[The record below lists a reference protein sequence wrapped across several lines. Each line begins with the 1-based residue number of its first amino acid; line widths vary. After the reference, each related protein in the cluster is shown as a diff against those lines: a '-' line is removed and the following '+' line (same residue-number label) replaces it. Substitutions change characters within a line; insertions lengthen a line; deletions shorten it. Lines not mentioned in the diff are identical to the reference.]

1 MEEKRRSRR
10 MVLNAH
16 LVMKP
21 VGQTG
26 GALVPVDIIDISKD
40 GIGFSCSAELT
51 MNAIYEMD
59 LTIWTKDVI
68 HTFIN
73 VTRFDNK
80 KNMYGAIFTG
90 MNENDSSKIRIYE
103 MFDRAQRELK

>member
-16 LVMKP
+16 LVMNP
-21 VGQTG
+21 VGESKG
-26 GALVPVDIIDISKD
+26 EKVPVDIIDISKD
-40 GIGFSCSAELT
+40 GLGFSCETALA

-59 LTIWTKDVI
+59 LTLWTKDVI

-73 VTRFDNK
+73 VTRFDGK
-80 KNMYGAIFTG
+80 SNMYGATFTG
-90 MNENDSSKIRIYE
+90 MNGNDQDKIKIYE
-103 MFDRAQRELK
+103 MFDRAAKELK